1 MKLTAGRRPKMLV
14 GPMRS
19 TLLVAVVV
27 AAAGPG
33 WAWASHTDEGH
44 GRSRRG
50 AVVAPPIP
58 MQHTSTRETFW
69 LRPDSARQRG
79 LRHFLRCHHTGREH
93 AIAPRLGQLLYAV
106 ARHFGNRPIDVV
118 AGYRAPRV
126 ARAKGNPRSPHR
138 QGLACDFRIEGVD
151 TATLRDY
158 LRSAFHGVGVGY
170 YPNSGFVH
178 LDVGRRRDAFWID
191 YSGPGER
198 ARYSRDPEGDL
209 RSGVQDRDES
219 DGDPGAAD
227 ALDESSAADVGAAPA
242 TAGADVERG
251 RARPAGLA
259 RAVLPLDEP

>member
-1 MKLTAGRRPKMLV
+1 MNDRPARPAGQAGPPADDSLGVTFCLTPKLTAAPAPRMLG
-14 GPMRS
+14 GPMRPG
-19 TLLVAVVV
+19 LLAAALAVV
-27 AAAGPG
+27 AGGLPG
-33 WAWASHTDEGH
+33 LALASHTDEGRGH
-44 GRSRRG
+44 HRRS

-106 ARHFGNRPIDVV
+106 ARHFGSRPIDVV

-126 ARAKGNPRSPHR
+126 AREKGNPRSPHR
-138 QGLACDFRIEGVD
+138 QGLACDFRVEGVA
-151 TATLRDY
+151 TETLRDY

-178 LDVGRRRDAFWID
+178 LDVGRQRDAFWID

-209 RSGVQDRDES
+209 RSGASR
-219 DGDPGAAD
+219 
-227 ALDESSAADVGAAPA
+227 APA
-242 TAGADVERG
+242 PTVAA
-251 RARPAGLA
+251 
-259 RAVLPLDEP
+259 